1 MEAEASGDLSYFCPA
16 DRSAKS
22 YVFKPE
28 AKLWQSFVLMRLIP
42 EQRSKQTQIM
52 EIIQSAPNI
61 YSFSTQFCQER
72 QKKKKRLQSHRGNT
86 QPVYA
91 HKQKVRF
98 GRGTHSARL
107 FKPPSSFSPTFFHI
121 NSSI

>member
-1 MEAEASGDLSYFCPA
+1 MEGGGWKRKLLVICHTFVPA

-52 EIIQSAPNI
+52 EII
-61 YSFSTQFCQER
+61 
-72 QKKKKRLQSHRGNT
+72 QSHRGNT